1 MGTLERRGALG
12 IWKEFFCELSP
23 LELRLFVD
31 CEERVCVEN
40 YSLLRCEP
48 LGRAHSDGRFELVF
62 SNKRLCL
69 RASSRDEAEDWLDR
83 LHEALKKFRLQKDE
97 GWETLECPEAAED
110 SEDFFGGEPPGD
122 LPSFSVYSRTG
133 PTELDWSCALKP
145 ELDAVKESVL
155 YMEVEKAWVP
165 LVFSLS
171 LEALKCFKARN
182 DKKILSNSF
191 GIETI
196 QDILPDVSLGG
207 PSFFKII
214 TSKAVLKLR
223 AENTE
228 EATDWRDLVR
238 RVLMS
243 YLEMAEEALTLGG
256 HLDGSSQAILKNTVK
271 ENGYLLQYLVAIPM
285 EKGLDCQSFI
295 CAGRH
300 VRDACKKITY
310 IKPFFNNV
318 FSLPIKQLRLRIL
331 LLHVFI
337 CSLI

>member
-1 MGTLERRGALG
+1 MRLYRYVICARECIKLFLSSFVGLSNPFRGLLKLGTLERRGAMG

-31 CEERVCVEN
+31 YEKRVCVEN
-40 YSLLRCEP
+40 CSLLRCES

-62 SNKRLCL
+62 SNKRLYL
-69 RASSRDEAEDWLDR
+69 RASSWDEAEDWLDR
-83 LHEALKKFRLQKDE
+83 LHEALKKYRLQQDE
-97 GWETLECPEAAED
+97 GWETLECPEATED
-110 SEDFFGGEPPGD
+110 SEDFFGGRPPGD
-122 LPSFSVYSRTG
+122 LPSFSVYSRTD

-155 YMEVEKAWVP
+155 YLEVEKAWVP

-171 LEALKCFKARN
+171 LEALKCFKAKN
-182 DKKILSNSF
+182 DKKILNNSF

-207 PSFFKII
+207 PAFFKII

-223 AENTE
+223 AENAE

-256 HLDGSSQAILKNTVK
+256 NLDGNSQAILKNTVK

-295 CAGRH
+295 CAGR
-300 VRDACKKITY
+300 D
-310 IKPFFNNV
+310 
-318 FSLPIKQLRLRIL
+318 
-331 LLHVFI
+331 I
-337 CSLI
+337 CMLTKR